1 MATISSTEQRSG
13 LSSRFGGNKRPMRQ
27 ATREALYGYLL
38 ASPWILGFIVFTAG
52 PMIASLYIGMFR
64 TDFLTEWTF
73 IGFKWYQNVF
83 TDTLVRKALINTA
96 IFSFSVVPINT
107 ALALMIAV
115 MLNQGIR
122 FQSFWRTVYYL
133 PSVVSGVAVALL
145 WKWLYQPDIGL
156 LNSILGPLL
165 RPFDIAPPRWIFS
178 QEWALPSIIFMAFWG
193 AGGAM
198 LIYLA
203 GLRGIPTSL
212 YEAAEI
218 DGASSFRRFF
228 AITLPLLTPTIF
240 FNVVLNIIGS
250 WQVFTQAL
258 VMTRGGPNNATLTM
272 VLHIY
277 NTGFQNFYFGYASA
291 QAWLLFLIVLIFVIL
306 ALRSA
311 SSWVHYERV

>member
-1 MATISSTEQRSG
+1 MAGMQSVERHGGIVPTARSTEKVMKQS
-13 LSSRFGGNKRPMRQ
+13 
-27 ATREALYGYLL
+27 TREALYGYLL
-38 ASPWILGFIVFTAG
+38 ISPWLLGFLIFTAG
-52 PMIASLYIGMFR
+52 PMLASLVIGLYR
-64 TDFLTEWTF
+64 TDFLTETTYV
-73 IGFKWYQNVF
+73 GLRWYQNVI
-83 TDTLVRKALINTA
+83 TDSIVRKALFNTA
-96 IFSFSVVPINT
+96 IYSFSVVPVNT
-107 ALALMIAV
+107 ALALCIAV

-133 PSVVSGVAVALL
+133 PSIVSGVAVALL
-145 WKWLYQPDIGL
+145 WRWLYQPDIGL
-156 LNSILGPLL
+156 FNSILGPLL
-165 RPFDIAPPRWIFS
+165 KPFGLLPPRWIFS
-178 QEWALPSIIFMAFWG
+178 EEWALPSIIIMAFWG

-218 DGASSFRRFF
+218 DGAGSLRRFF

-258 VMTRGGPNNATLTM
+258 VMTKGGPNNATLTM

-277 NTGFQNFYFGYASA
+277 NTAFKNFYFGYASA
-291 QAWLLFLIVLIFVIL
+291 QAWLLFLIVLIFVVL

-311 SSWVHYERV
+311 STWVHYERV

>member
-1 MATISSTEQRSG
+1 MQSDVGRRTALPEHG
-13 LSSRFGGNKRPMRQ
+13 KRVIKQ
-27 ATREALYGYLL
+27 STRESLYGYLL
-38 ASPWILGFIVFTAG
+38 ISPWLLGFIIFTVG
-52 PMIASLYIGMFR
+52 PMLASLVIGLYR
-64 TDFLTEWTF
+64 TDFLTETTYV
-73 IGFKWYQNVF
+73 GLKWYRNVF
-83 TDTLVRKALINTA
+83 TDSLVRKALINTA
-96 IFSFSVVPINT
+96 IYSFSVVPINT
-107 ALALMIAV
+107 MLALLIAV
-115 MLNQGIR
+115 MLNQGIK

-133 PSVVSGVAVALL
+133 PSIVSGVAVALL
-145 WKWLYQPDIGL
+145 WRWLYQPDIGL
-156 LNSILGPLL
+156 FNSILGPILKPFGLL
-165 RPFDIAPPRWIFS
+165 PPRWIFS
-178 QEWALPSIIFMAFWG
+178 EEWALPSIIIMAFWG

-218 DGASSFRRFF
+218 DGAGSVRRFF

-272 VLHIY
+272 VLQIY
-277 NTGFQNFYFGYASA
+277 RTGFENFYFGYASA
-291 QAWLLFLIVLIFVIL
+291 QAWLLFLIVLIFVVL